1 MNNKNICKFVPTIM
15 NTNLNINC
23 FIFEASPE
31 VMKKKCEINSNR
43 MVLITKGKGEF
54 IIGKEPYAYEA
65 GNLLFVFINE
75 YYSVNSISDTE
86 YMYVDFTGIRSDE
99 LFRRFDIRESNRHFK
114 GFESLIPLW
123 QESLSRAN
131 EKTTDLAAESVLL
144 YTFSRLFGSAAEK
157 NDVVN
162 KMVEITEEN
171 FSDSSLSI
179 SLIADELG
187 YNPKYLSHLFKNKMG
202 VGYTEYLRNI
212 RLKQAVFLLDHKLD
226 SIKNI
231 SSLSGFSDPL
241 YFSNVFKKQMGISPK
256 EYIEKVQK
264 ENKGEE

>member
-1 MNNKNICKFVPTIM
+1 MNSKNICKFAPTIM

-23 FIFEASPE
+23 FIFETDPE
-31 VMKKKCEINSNR
+31 VMAHKHKIRGNR

-54 IIGKEPYAYEA
+54 IIDKEPYFYEA
-65 GNLLFVFINE
+65 GSLIFVFAGE
-75 YYSVNSISDTE
+75 TYSVNFLNDTE
-86 YMYVDFTGIRSDE
+86 FMYVDFSGIRCDD
-99 LFRRFDIRESNRHFK
+99 LFRRFDIRERNRHFK
-114 GFESLIPLW
+114 GFESLLPLW

-131 EKTTDLAAESVLL
+131 EKTIDLAAESIVL
-144 YTFSRLFGSAAEK
+144 YTFSRLFGSVPEK
-157 NDVVN
+157 NDVVH
-162 KMVEITEEN
+162 KIVEITEEN
-171 FSDSSLSI
+171 FTDSSLSI

-202 VGYTEYLRNI
+202 MGYTEYLRNI

-241 YFSNVFKKQMGISPK
+241 YFSTVFKKEIGISPK
-256 EYIEKVQK
+256 DYILKVNN
-264 ENKGEE
+264 ENTGEE

>member
-1 MNNKNICKFVPTIM
+1 MNSKNICKFVPSIM

-23 FIFEASPE
+23 FILETDPE
-31 VMKKKCEINSNR
+31 VMKKKHKIRGHR

-54 IIGKEPYAYEA
+54 VIDKEPYNYEA
-65 GNLLFVFINE
+65 GSLIFVFSGE
-75 YYSVNSISDTE
+75 SYLVNSISDTE
-86 YMYVDFTGIRSDE
+86 YMYVDFTGIRADE
-99 LFRRFDIRESNRHFK
+99 LFRRFDIRERNRNFK
-114 GFESLIPLW
+114 DFDGLIPLW

-131 EKTTDLAAESVLL
+131 EKTTDLAAESIVL

-162 KMVEITEEN
+162 KIIELTEKN
-171 FSDSSLSI
+171 FTDSSLSI
-179 SLIADELG
+179 GEIAEDLG
-187 YNPKYLSHLFKNKMG
+187 YNPKYLSHLFKDKMG
-202 VGYTEYLRNI
+202 ISYTEYLRNI

-241 YFSNVFKKQMGISPK
+241 YFSTVFKKQIGISPK
-256 EYIEKVQK
+256 EYIIKVNN
-264 ENKGEE
+264 ESEGET